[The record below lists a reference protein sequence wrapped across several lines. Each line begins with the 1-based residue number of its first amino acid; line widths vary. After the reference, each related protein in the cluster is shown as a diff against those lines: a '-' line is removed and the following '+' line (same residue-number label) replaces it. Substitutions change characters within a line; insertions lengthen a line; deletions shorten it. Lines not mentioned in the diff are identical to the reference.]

1 MVTAAVP
8 GLAANQG
15 LPPLVAS
22 EALRALLEA
31 VKHGRMGSE
40 CVAHSISSEQETRF
54 CNSKRRYQ
62 TCPCEVSHAN
72 ALMVR
77 SIRTGDGNVIDAVL
91 TVEADVRSVSEQSEE
106 CLTSSSAVFI
116 RARDHSSKSK
126 SGPQGSARTSRRT
139 VCGFEC

>member
-40 CVAHSISSEQETRF
+40 CVAHSISSEQETRV

-62 TCPCEVSHAN
+62 TCTCEVSHTN

-77 SIRTGDGNVIDAVL
+77 SIRTGDGNVIHAVL

-106 CLTSSSAVFI
+106 CPTSSSNSVY
-116 RARDHSSKSK
+116 
-126 SGPQGSARTSRRT
+126 
-139 VCGFEC
+139 